1 MNTDAIVETYIFKAS
16 LIAIDGR
23 FGKIIDGMYISNRT
37 AEAAR

>member
-1 MNTDAIVETYIFKAS
+1 MNDDALVDTYSFKAS

-37 AEAAR
+37 AEDAR